1 MCRAADRSPVLQGAA
16 VYQHRMLPHLWNRD
30 TNAAIAMLVLF
41 MHWAAGMDKPAAY
54 VRPQQQQPAPPDEPP
69 PPVPPP
75 LPGEL
80 AEGPLAW
87 EDEDD

>member
-1 MCRAADRSPVLQGAA
+1 MRLCTNTECYRT
-16 VYQHRMLPHLWNRD
+16 HWNLD

-54 VRPQQQQPAPPDEPP
+54 IRPQQQQPAPPDEPP

-80 AEGPLAW
+80 PEGPLAW
-87 EDEDD
+87 EDVDD